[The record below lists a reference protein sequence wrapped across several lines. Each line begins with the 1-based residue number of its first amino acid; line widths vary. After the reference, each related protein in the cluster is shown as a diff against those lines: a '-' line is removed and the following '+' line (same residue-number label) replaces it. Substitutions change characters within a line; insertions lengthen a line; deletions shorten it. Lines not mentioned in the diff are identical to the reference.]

1 MDQAELLVRVLSV
14 AKVAQE
20 LLDAFLRRGVA
31 LYLALPIAFGGVVD
45 QLLFD
50 GEACL

>member
-1 MDQAELLVRVLSV
+1 
-14 AKVAQE
+14 
-20 LLDAFLRRGVA
+20 VA